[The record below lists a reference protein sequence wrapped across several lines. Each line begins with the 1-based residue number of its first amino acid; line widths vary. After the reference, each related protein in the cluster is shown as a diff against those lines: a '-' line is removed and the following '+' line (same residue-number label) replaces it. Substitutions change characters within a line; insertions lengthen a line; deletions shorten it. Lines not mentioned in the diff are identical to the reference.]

1 MDTPEDFIR
10 KYQHTFVFLDKD
22 TQMENLFEFDRIQD
36 ERRGHL
42 VFRNPTVGEIL
53 LKLENQERVKIK
65 FPDPGCYNLF
75 ESGQTG
81 FFNRVPERQWKR
93 ALCIQNSKISFPFN
107 PGRRWGGYTWNDLND
122 LFFPTYIPI
131 PAAMATIETKNTPL
145 GISIALSKLFSIVK
159 GKDATYLAA
168 GKSLI
173 GFVRPE
179 KIVVE
184 YPPLVQEA
192 KDFFGEELVWRT

>member
-22 TQMENLFEFDRIQD
+22 TQLENLFEFQQIQD

-42 VFRNPTVGEIL
+42 VFNNPTVGNVL
-53 LKLENQERVKIK
+53 LSLENQERVKIK
-65 FPDPGCYNLF
+65 FPDPGCYNF
-75 ESGQTG
+75 AASGHTG
-81 FFNRVPERQWKR
+81 FFNRMPERQWKR
-93 ALCIQNSKISFPFN
+93 ALCTQNSKVSYPFTAAV
-107 PGRRWGGYTWNDLND
+107 RWGGYDWATLQDI
-122 LFFPTYIPI
+122 FFPHYYSVQEAINVLNHRTS
-131 PAAMATIETKNTPL
+131 
-145 GISIALSKLFSIVK
+145 SIGNSMALSKLFTVVK
-159 GKDATYLAA
+159 GKDTLYLAA

-173 GFVRPE
+173 GFVGPE

-192 KDFFGEELVWRT
+192 KDFFGENLVWKT